1 MMRKNKRDQKEFF
14 QKLERGELDEDKP
27 KEAKLL
33 TRDDVQCCCDIS
45 WHLHKPSWYLY
56 CA

>member
-14 QKLERGELDEDKP
+14 QKLERGEFDEDKP

-33 TRDDVQCCCDIS
+33 TRDDIQCCCDIS
-45 WHLHKPSWYLY
+45 WHLHKTS
-56 CA
+56 